1 MSSRAKDAILGQNAY
16 GRFGVGSSML
26 DLTLGGQGGYS
37 VKPDQWL
44 SSQGYVQQH
53 LVLIVLETPRF
64 LDLMPEPDKWK
75 QAFKSLFEEHVR
87 VIDGYKADLTATFD
101 EHAIGGAGEMFEEV
115 TDVKR
120 ERSTP
125 SFEVTERYGRAI
137 QNLIET
143 WMIYGM
149 MDPETK
155 FAMMGT
161 LDKFPEDALADWFT
175 MSVLVYEPDPL
186 NRKVNKAWI
195 STNMMPKGTGE
206 ITGKRDLTNAKELKN
221 LTIEM
226 TAFSQYGA
234 GPRALA
240 QSILDGMNRNNALPS
255 LRPAMLTEIDPG
267 VAKQAAAGYKED
279 MDALAKSAIKVF

>member
-1 MSSRAKDAILGQNAY
+1 MKRLQEAVIGQKAM
-16 GRFGVGSSML
+16 GRFGGNGAML
-26 DLTLGGQGGYS
+26 DLTFGGQGGYS
-37 VKPDQWL
+37 TKPDQIL

-53 LVLIVLETPRF
+53 LVCIVLDTPRF
-64 LDLMPEPDKWK
+64 LTLLPEAEKW
-75 QAFKSLFEEHVR
+75 QQVFKSLFEEHVR
-87 VIDGYKADLTATFD
+87 VIDGYKAGLEATFD

-125 SFEVTERYGRAI
+125 SFEVTERYGRPI
-137 QNLIET
+137 QNLLEI
-143 WMIYGM
+143 WMTYGM
-149 MDPETK
+149 MDSESK

-161 LDKFPEDALADWFT
+161 LDKIPEDALADWFT

-195 STNMMPKGTGE
+195 STNMMPKGTNE
-206 ITGKRDLTNAKELKN
+206 ITGKRDLTTAKELKN

-226 TAFSQYGA
+226 TAFTQYGA

-240 QSILDGMNRNNALPS
+240 QTILDGMNRSNANPA
-255 LRPAMLTEIDPG
+255 LRPAMIDQIDP
-267 VAKQAAAGYKED
+267 ALTAANLAGYKED
-279 MDALAKSAIKVF
+279 LNTLATTAIKVL